1 MISLAVLENGEPN
14 FGAEICFVNIK
25 MSYLWTMKIRH
36 AIFTAAFI
44 LFCVAHSFSQG
55 CSQCRMMTE
64 QGSGLDEDSFGNNI
78 NSGILYLMII
88 PYLLILFLFR
98 HRIISFFRGLAKK

>member
-1 MISLAVLENGEPN
+1 
-14 FGAEICFVNIK
+14 
-25 MSYLWTMKIRH
+25 MKIRH
-36 AIFTAAFI
+36 FIFTSAVLI
-44 LFCVAHSFSQG
+44 FCASHALSQG

-64 QGSGLDEDSFGNNI
+64 QGTELDEGSFGNNI

>member
-1 MISLAVLENGEPN
+1 
-14 FGAEICFVNIK
+14 
-25 MSYLWTMKIRH
+25 MKIRQLLV
-36 AIFTAAFI
+36 IVI
-44 LFCVAHSFSQG
+44 VLFMSAAHSFSQG

-64 QGSGLDEDSFGNNI
+64 QGSGLDEGSFGNNI

>member
-1 MISLAVLENGEPN
+1 
-14 FGAEICFVNIK
+14 
-25 MSYLWTMKIRH
+25 MKIRQLILSF
-36 AIFTAAFI
+36 AI
-44 LFCVAHSFSQG
+44 LFVCAGHSFSQG
-55 CSQCRMMTE
+55 CSQCRMMTD
-64 QGSGLDEDSFGNNI
+64 QGSGLDEGSFGNNI